1 MAKFPLTL
9 IALASLSSITG
20 ITFFKSNFALSVN
33 TEAPLYAQTRESPPL
48 EIIKGTDEDD
58 NIVGKDIP
66 ILREY
71 IYGYEGNDFI
81 EGLSG
86 REKLYG
92 GRGNDEIHGGQS
104 DDFIEGGAGQDLL
117 YGDEGDDIIS
127 GDDQYVHDSVQDAQD
142 DTLVGGTG
150 NDELYSRQGSDTLI
164 GWGGDNNEVD
174 FLQGSTNINH
184 KTIFVLGNQ
193 ESGVFYAQNSSEDF
207 AFIQNLDDGNVI
219 QLAGSPDDYELV
231 EIVNRPPSVTLVGNV
246 FGIVY
251 KPTDDL
257 IAIVQTYRF
266 RQTVP
271 DIVNINMADSD
282 RFTFVE

>member
-1 MAKFPLTL
+1 MAKFSLTL

-33 TEAPLYAQTRESPPL
+33 SKSSLYAQTRESPPL
-48 EIIKGTDEDD
+48 EIIKGTDGDD

-66 ILREY
+66 TLREY

-104 DDFIEGGAGQDLL
+104 DDYIEGGAGQDLL

-127 GDDQYVHDSVQDAQD
+127 GDDQYVHDSVQEAQD
-142 DTLVGGTG
+142 DTLVGGVG

-174 FLQGSTNINH
+174 FLQGSSNIDH

-207 AFIQNLDDGNVI
+207 AFIQNLYDGNVI

-231 EIVNRPPSVTLVGNV
+231 EIVNRPRSVTLVGDV

-271 DIVNINMADSD
+271 DVLNMNIANSD
-282 RFTFVE
+282 LFTFVE